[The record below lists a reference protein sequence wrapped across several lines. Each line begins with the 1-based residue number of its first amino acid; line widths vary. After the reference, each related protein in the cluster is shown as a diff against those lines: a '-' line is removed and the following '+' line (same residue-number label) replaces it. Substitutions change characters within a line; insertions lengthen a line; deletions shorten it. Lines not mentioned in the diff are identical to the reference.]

1 MNVGSLHEVTH
12 MQESNVAGHINQ
24 VGGTISRGANAIRN
38 NLDDDNKEYKAWKK
52 YHERKRKGLDGTLK
66 TFGYRGG
73 LKEKDDNK
81 TIGYHI
87 VKGGYKLL
95 RPIGHGLDHVSKA
108 YDYLGDKF
116 KSTKFGK
123 KVNDTFDD
131 YYHDDSGK
139 HAAVHALGKGL
150 LHYAAGRVDANAN
163 GVSNNKYY
171 KAADAGIGGVA
182 AVNDYQL
189 AKQKQKRTPEQLKK
203 IKWQRNEV
211 ERMKRKERDERMKNF
226 WKEMKS

>member
-1 MNVGSLHEVTH
+1 MNVGSLYEVMH
-12 MQESNVAGHINQ
+12 ESNTLGHINQ
-24 VGGTISRGANAIRN
+24 VGSTITRGANAIRN
-38 NLDDDNKEYKAWKK
+38 DLNDGDKQYREWKK
-52 YHERKRKGLDGTLK
+52 YHDRKRKGLDGALK
-66 TFGYRGG
+66 NFGYRGG

-95 RPIGHGLDHVSKA
+95 RPIGHGLDHISKA

-139 HAAVHALGKGL
+139 HATIHSIGKGL
-150 LHYAAGRVDANAN
+150 LHYGIGRADAYGN
-163 GVSNNKYY
+163 GVSNNKSY
-171 KAADAGIGGVA
+171 KAVDAAIGGVA
-182 AVNDYQL
+182 AINDYQL

-203 IKWQRNEV
+203 IKWQRDEI
-211 ERMKRKERDERMKNF
+211 ERMKRKERDERMNNF
-226 WKEMKS
+226 WKEMRS